1 MNDIKVLSS
10 PIQIV
15 PSSGPFSSGKLPPL
29 NQGEILEGLIL
40 GQEGPNHF
48 RMRIKGQDLN
58 VETQIP
64 LPANGKISIE
74 VEAVAPQVVL
84 KLLSANGA
92 DDLSALSQLKKYL
105 GEGVPLDKLAENLSA
120 LRKMDLGSLP
130 QAIQKTI
137 QELKNL
143 LSQYDLSFL
152 TDPQG
157 LREKI
162 LQSGLFWENR
172 LQQVVQEKGDEAFLQ
187 INRQDVKGLLV
198 KLKSQIQGAF
208 VTEGSDGKTFSK
220 TENWVKGVDAYLQKI
235 ETYQFLNQRYAD
247 SSEKWMIL
255 LPLWIGQSLQFLE
268 LDLGFSGGEGASPEK
283 NETSLLFL
291 LQIPEIGRIRI
302 EVLIRSDALFCRFG
316 LADPSFQA
324 WIQQNL
330 PDLEKRLTA
339 LGFHSSFAV
348 AQSPLEEGK
357 EAIVLRMEENAEN
370 LVSLII

>member
-1 MNDIKVLSS
+1 LNDIKVFSS
-10 PIQIV
+10 ATQIM
-15 PSSGPFSSGKLPPL
+15 PSSGPFSAGKMPPL

-58 VETQIP
+58 VETQSP
-64 LPANGKISIE
+64 LPASGKISLE
-74 VEAVAPQVVL
+74 VETVAPQVVL
-84 KLLSANGA
+84 KLPSANGS

-105 GEGVPLDKLAENLSA
+105 GEGVPLGELAENLSA
-120 LRKMDLGSLP
+120 LVKMDLGSLP
-130 QAIQKTI
+130 PVIQKTI
-137 QELKNL
+137 RELKTL
-143 LSQYDLSFL
+143 LSQYDLPFL
-152 TDPQG
+152 TDPQA

-172 LQQVVQEKGDEAFLQ
+172 LQQVVQEKGDEVFLQ
-187 INRQDVKGLLV
+187 INRQDVKSLLV

-208 VTEGSDGKTFSK
+208 VTEGSDGEAFSK
-220 TENWVKGVDAYLQKI
+220 TDNWVKSVDAYLQKI

-255 LPLWIGQSLQFLE
+255 LPLWIGQNLQFLE
-268 LDLGFSGGEGASPEK
+268 LGLGFSGGEGTSPEK
-283 NETSLLFL
+283 KETSLLFL
-291 LQIPEIGRIRI
+291 LQLPEIGRIRI
-302 EVLIRSDALFCRFG
+302 EVFIRSDALFCRFG

-324 WIQQNL
+324 RIHRNL

-339 LGFHSSFAV
+339 LGFHPSFAV
-348 AQSPLEEGK
+348 AQSPLQEGK